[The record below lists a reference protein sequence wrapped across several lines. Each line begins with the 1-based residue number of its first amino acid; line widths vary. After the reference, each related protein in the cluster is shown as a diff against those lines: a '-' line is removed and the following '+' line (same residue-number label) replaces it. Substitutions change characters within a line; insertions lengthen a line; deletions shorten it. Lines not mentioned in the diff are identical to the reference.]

1 MIETKCRSWKRLER
15 CKGGKGKEYKRDDK
29 RVMIDIKTGMID
41 MKKGM
46 NGTERMTVKSKRD
59 KGIEEKDVRG

>member
-1 MIETKCRSWKRLER
+1 
-15 CKGGKGKEYKRDDK
+15 
-29 RVMIDIKTGMID
+29 MIDIKKGKIDIKRGMID

-59 KGIEEKDVRG
+59 KGIEEEDVRGQ